1 MCAKHRLEEGEWGE
15 EEEGEEEEGEE
26 EDALLLPSEAS
37 LQLLLMEG

>member
-1 MCAKHRLEEGEWGE
+1 MCAKHRLEEGEW
-15 EEEGEEEEGEE
+15 GEEEEGEE